1 MKNTVCK
8 LSSRQKAAV
17 LSVAS
22 ECVKQGKDKSDAVKA
37 IIRKLYSL
45 NVVENSGDYNA
56 ALAVAL
62 SFYSM
67 EKARHDEKKPIDCL
81 ATYAAFKQASEK
93 HFSDYG
99 AFGDFIETVLRCS
112 CKPLNLVTFSDL
124 HVKRQSE
131 TDIIIKGKKC
141 EIGHNGKTF
150 ANSSEFDCIGEKVD
164 FIVYGVF
171 DNDEKAALYKLAIDG
186 EFEKLFNNVRTM
198 LYVFPVDEF
207 AAFMT
212 EKGFKFKGERWQVIY
227 NDSRARKFLEKV
239 EEEETPTVNDMF

>member
-22 ECVKQGKDKSDAVKA
+22 DCVKQGKGKAETITA

-45 NVVENSGDYNA
+45 KVVEDSGDYNA

-67 EKARHDEKKPIDCL
+67 IKAQADGKKPIDCL
-81 ATYAAFKQASEK
+81 STYAAFKQASEV
-93 HFSDYG
+93 HFSDFG
-99 AFGDFIETVLRCS
+99 AFGDFLETVLRCS
-112 CKPLNLVTFSDL
+112 CKPANLITFADL

-141 EIGHNGKTF
+141 EVGHNGKTF
-150 ANSSEFDCIGEKVD
+150 ANSNEYDCIGEKVD
-164 FIVYGVF
+164 YIVYGVF

-186 EFEKLFNNVRTM
+186 EYTKLFDNVRAM
-198 LYVFPVDEF
+198 LYVFPVNEF
-207 AAFMT
+207 AAFMG

-227 NDSRARKFLEKV
+227 NSGRARKFLEKV
-239 EEEETPTVNDMF
+239 EEKETPTVNDIF